1 MKGPTFLACNS
12 GIEYSSIEVHLFKHS
27 YFIPAFK
34 SSGAYVPLYESD
46 IESLIFQSGQP
57 NHYLSKIKEL
67 CGKDRRLPWKLE
79 VSLYALRN

>member
-1 MKGPTFLACNS
+1 MKGATLLACNP
-12 GIEYSSIEVHLFKHS
+12 GIEDSSIVVHLFKHS

-57 NHYLSKIKEL
+57 NHYLCKIKEL
-67 CGKDRRLPWKLE
+67 CGKSHISPI
-79 VSLYALRN
+79 LYQP